1 MGEVVYRSTVTIHR
15 ENPPIRRADI
25 AVSGESVTFGV
36 PGEVG
41 EHYGVSSDH
50 PATRHAG
57 TIEYI
62 IAAAGG

>member
-1 MGEVVYRSTVTIHR
+1 MGEVVYRSKVTIAR

-25 AVSGESVTFGV
+25 AVTGESVTFGV
-36 PGEVG
+36 PGEIG
-41 EHYGVSSDH
+41 AHYGFPSDH
-50 PATRHAG
+50 PATQHAG